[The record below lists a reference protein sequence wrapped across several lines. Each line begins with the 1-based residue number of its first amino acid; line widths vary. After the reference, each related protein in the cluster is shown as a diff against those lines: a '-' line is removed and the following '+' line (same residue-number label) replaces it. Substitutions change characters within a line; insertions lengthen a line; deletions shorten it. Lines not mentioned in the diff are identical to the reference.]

1 MLCVEKINN
10 DNMDKI
16 ISFLTSVPSIST
28 IDENI
33 IKNSAAIID
42 DDKVVGSISFEQ
54 YDSIGL
60 IRYFV
65 FKRNMSNELLKNM
78 IDSLNTTAI
87 QKGITELVCIADNVP
102 VFELFTELGFKEI
115 NKNIFINEEKS
126 INTSYGNSDF
136 LSKRII

>member
-10 DNMDKI
+10 DNMEKI

>member
-10 DNMDKI
+10 DNMEKI

-78 IDSLNTTAI
+78 IDSLNSTAI